1 MERKSIESRIAGL
14 TKDTLAQFGI
24 MTPQH
29 MVEHLTLTVKISYG
43 RIKLP
48 EFEPNEKQ
56 LAQKQALINSD
67 IKFPIGIKAPVIGD
81 KLLDLRYENL
91 ETAKTELVK
100 SIDDYNQHFSEFQND
115 QTIHPRFGK
124 LNYEEWE
131 RFHKKHFQHHLSQFG
146 L

>member
-14 TKDTLAQFGI
+14 TKDTQSQFGI

-48 EFEPNEKQ
+48 DFEPTEKQ
-56 LAQKQALINSD
+56 LGQKQILIYSN
-67 IKFPIGIKAPVIGD
+67 IEFPKGIKASGIGE

-91 ETAKTELVK
+91 EIAKTELLK
-100 SIDDYNQHFSEFQND
+100 SIDDYNHHFAEFKGD

-124 LNYEEWE
+124 LNHEEWE
-131 RFHKKHFQHHLSQFG
+131 RFHKKHFQHHLTQFG
-146 L
+146 I